1 MGRPLN
7 NWRGSCRGPL
17 LWKEVRRVDI
27 SINAQRS
34 VPVRHPSV
42 TASLSKKK
50 EEKKKQRIKTRD
62 YSLALCFPFVA
73 PLLLSSHAKGS
84 SHSAVLYLFAK
95 EASVLLL
102 PKPYKLTLEIKK
114 KNVTL
119 RVCFSPSNH
128 CAYGC
133 SQKKGVNSWCIE
145 SVRVLQTRC
154 KILEIV
160 LCLFFFLSISLGTH
174 NCNRSRGPRRLITF
188 FSDQCEA
195 PSLSIFLWNYAL
207 LC

>member
-114 KNVTL
+114 KTL
-119 RVCFSPSNH
+119 HSAYVFLQAITARMDVPKRRESTLGVSNRCAFCKLDAKFS
-128 CAYGC
+128 
-133 SQKKGVNSWCIE
+133 
-145 SVRVLQTRC
+145 R
-154 KILEIV
+154 
-160 LCLFFFLSISLGTH
+160 
-174 NCNRSRGPRRLITF
+174 
-188 FSDQCEA
+188 
-195 PSLSIFLWNYAL
+195 
-207 LC
+207 